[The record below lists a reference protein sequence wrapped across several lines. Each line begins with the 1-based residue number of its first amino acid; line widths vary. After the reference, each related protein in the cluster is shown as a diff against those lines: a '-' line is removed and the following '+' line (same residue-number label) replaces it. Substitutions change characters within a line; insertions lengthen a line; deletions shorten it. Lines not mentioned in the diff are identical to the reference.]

1 MKLCVKMKRT
11 LVIFVICALATGL
24 GEEIETRKTVKKA
37 GAIEFKNEVESRTDS
52 AEVMTIMVE
61 TVHETTPRVS
71 TSSSAPTTTSKVE
84 STSKIESTSKPETT
98 TKVLSTSKAPVPTK
112 APSATTTQKIV
123 EIAPTTQA
131 ISSTTAQPL
140 TSPAPFKPPI
150 SPGDE
155 SPDGDDGVDSHDL
168 DNLLPPSQMPSRRKV
183 VYINQQQNGKLNVH
197 LELSDVSVIVIPNQ
211 KDPQL
216 SLLNLLMK
224 SAQKS
229 NMKKKEE
236 SVSIEQLDDYSKYKQ
251 SLRDDNYRTFGMP
264 FVESRAPYKVDISST
279 IGQHSQPAV
288 DLTPHA
294 NQHPSQAASQ
304 FQPQFARSPIMQL
317 LRPAAP
323 AQGHNRIFKRSIDS
337 RIDADIP
344 GDDYNEDE
352 LTESFFNTLQNNENL
367 EGLHEKDESEFV
379 LLGAIENCG
388 PGRQRNSYQICVPAM
403 D

>member
-1 MKLCVKMKRT
+1 MKENEVKLCVEMKRS
-11 LVIFVICALATGL
+11 LVIFVICALASSL

-71 TSSSAPTTTSKVE
+71 TSSSAPTTTS
-84 STSKIESTSKPETT
+84 SAATTSKPEST

-112 APSATTTQKIV
+112 APPATTTQKVV

-131 ISSTTAQPL
+131 SSSTTARPL
-140 TSPAPFKPPI
+140 TSSAPFKPPV

-155 SPDGDDGVDSHDL
+155 SPDDGDDGVDSHDL
-168 DNLLPPSQMPSRRKV
+168 DNLLPPSQLPPRRKV

-279 IGQHSQPAV
+279 IGQHSKPGV
-288 DLTPHA
+288 ELPPHA
-294 NQHPSQAASQ
+294 NQHSSQAASQ

-317 LRPAAP
+317 LRPAP
-323 AQGHNRIFKRSIDS
+323 AQGNNRIFKRSIDS

-388 PGRQRNSYQICVPAM
+388 PGRQRNSYQICVPVM